1 MNNCKFHRLCLNYN
15 VWIFNQFQIIQIS
28 ELAYIQQFLGTLYVS
43 ILQPGKSTKQQGTD
57 ANLQLQNTKGIKL
70 QVLRAC

>member
-1 MNNCKFHRLCLNYN
+1 MNNCKFHRLCLHYN

-28 ELAYIQQFLGTLYVS
+28 ELAYTTISWYIVCS

>member
-1 MNNCKFHRLCLNYN
+1 MFGFLINSKLSRSQSLH
-15 VWIFNQFQIIQIS
+15 
-28 ELAYIQQFLGTLYVS
+28 IQQFLGTLYVS